1 MLLVDDPSSWEGV
14 AERLRDR
21 HDVAV
26 VTEPPTTG
34 GPVHLV
40 AHGRRSV
47 AVAARARDVVSLTVV
62 SGRRPASDVPVQ
74 WIRPVRRRAVLPTP
88 FDGAGRQ
95 WRRSV
100 VAGADVPRSH
110 AAVLARMV
118 GEFVD
123 EVNGDAVSP
132 ELRRAA
138 VGAKLVLVT
147 GAGSGIGRATAL
159 AYAADGADVLVADLD
174 LAAAE
179 GTAELAR
186 AHGVT
191 AAAYRVDVS
200 DSAAVDEVA
209 ARVVAEHGVP
219 DVVMANAGIAV
230 IGGFLAVTEQ
240 EWRRVV
246 GVNLWGVIN
255 TFRAFVPHLVERGSG
270 GHLLVT
276 SSMASFF
283 HTRGQ
288 SAYATTKAGAVTL
301 ARSLCAELSGHGIG
315 VTAIVPGFVR
325 TNIAASA
332 RFAGAD
338 ETEEARRRDEA
349 VQIAGK
355 RAAPPEQVAATVLR
369 AVSRN
374 RFFVPATR
382 EARLLAALNR
392 VAPGLLF
399 AIARRMDLG

>member
-1 MLLVDDPSSWEGV
+1 MLLVDDPPAWEGV

-21 HDVAV
+21 HDVTV
-26 VTEPPTTG
+26 VTDPPTAG

-40 AHGRRSV
+40 AHGRRS
-47 AVAARARDVVSLTVV
+47 AAAAARVRDVASLTVV
-62 SGRRPASDVPVQ
+62 SGTRPDTDVPAQ
-74 WIRPVRRRAVLPTP
+74 WIRPVRGRAVLPTP
-88 FDGAGRQ
+88 FDRTGRQ
-95 WRRSV
+95 WRRSI
-100 VAGADVPRSH
+100 VAGPDAPRTH
-110 AAVLARMV
+110 AAALARMV

-138 VGAKLVLVT
+138 AGAKLVVVT

-159 AYAADGADVLVADLD
+159 AFAASGADVLVADLD
-174 LAAAE
+174 QAAAE
-179 GTAELAR
+179 QTAELAR

-191 AAAYRVDVS
+191 AASYQVDVS
-200 DSAAVDEVA
+200 DSAAVEEAA
-209 ARVVAEHGVP
+209 ARMMAEHGVP

-230 IGGFLAVTEQ
+230 IGSFLATTER

-246 GVNLWGVIN
+246 DVNLWGVIN

-270 GHLLVT
+270 GHLVVT

-283 HTRGQ
+283 HTQGQ

-301 ARSLCAELSGHGIG
+301 ARSLCAELAQHGIG
-315 VTAIVPGFVR
+315 VTAVVPGFVR
-325 TNIAASA
+325 TNIAATA

-338 ETEEARRRDEA
+338 ATEEARRRDEA
-349 VQIAGK
+349 NRIAQR
-355 RAAPPEQVAATVLR
+355 RATPPEKVAATVLR
-369 AVSRN
+369 AISRN
-374 RFFVPATR
+374 RLFVPATR

-392 VAPGLLF
+392 VSPGLVF